1 MASVQRASISPPAS
15 ARGTGAGRDWSRAAP
30 VVITSVLAA
39 VYLLIDP
46 RSADFAAHLFRAELF
61 AREGFTA
68 WNGQWYGG
76 HHTPAY
82 SVLFPPLA
90 SALGP
95 GPAGALAAVAAASA
109 FEPIVHHR
117 YGSRG
122 RWAALWFAVVIGLML
137 FTGRMPFLLG
147 VALALAALLALQR
160 GKRATSIALAIAS
173 ALASPVAGLFLAL
186 AGIAYE
192 LSGLSPE
199 AKRGD
204 TQRGAGAVVAVGAFA
219 PPVLLSIFFPE
230 GGSQPFGLRSF
241 SAVPLAAAAL
251 LLLLPRH
258 ERTLRVGVALY
269 GLATLAA
276 LVVETP
282 MGNNAVRLGELF
294 AGPLALLAL
303 AERPALRRSKPAL
316 LAVVLA
322 TAWALHPPVRDY
334 LKVEGD
340 PSARAEYYKP
350 LLDFLR
356 SQGGGPWRVEALFT
370 RNPFEAAEIAPEFA
384 LARGWQRQLDV
395 ERNPLFYD
403 RGLFTPL
410 TYGLWLSEH
419 GVRYV
424 AVPDVEADVSSK
436 LEHALIE
443 SGRAPY
449 LELRF
454 ASEHWQVY
462 EVGLPSRLAVAEDGS
477 GASVA
482 GLHPDSF
489 TLRFE
494 RPGSALVRVG
504 WTPYWH
510 APGACVEKAGRWTRV
525 TTKERHLVRV
535 TIRVSLDRLVS
546 RGRRCS

>member
-1 MASVQRASISPPAS
+1 VALRLL
-15 ARGTGAGRDWSRAAP
+15 P
-30 VVITSVLAA
+30 VATTAVLAA
-39 VYLLIDP
+39 AYLLIDP
-46 RSADFAAHLFRAELF
+46 QSADFAAHLFRAELF
-61 AREGFTA
+61 EEEGFTA

-82 SVLFPPLA
+82 SLLFPPLA
-90 SALGP
+90 ALLGP
-95 GPAGALAAVAAASA
+95 GLVGALGAVGAAAA

-117 YGSRG
+117 YGPRG
-122 RWAALWFAVVIGLML
+122 RWAALWFGVVIGLML

-160 GKRATSIALAIAS
+160 GWRGTSIGLAVAS

-199 AKRGD
+199 SRRGESH
-204 TQRGAGAVVAVGAFA
+204 RGAGAVVVAGAFT
-219 PPVLLSIFFPE
+219 PPVVLSIFFPE
-230 GGSQPFGLRSF
+230 GGWQPFGLGSF
-241 SAVPLAAAAL
+241 YPVPLAVVAL

-258 ERTLRVGVALY
+258 ERTLRIGVALY
-269 GLATLAA
+269 GASTLAA
-276 LVVETP
+276 MIIETP
-282 MGNNAVRLGELF
+282 MGNNAIRLGELF
-294 AGPLALLAL
+294 AGPLLLLAL
-303 AERPALRRSKPAL
+303 AERPELRRSKPAL

-340 PSARAEYYKP
+340 PAARAGYYEP

-356 SQGGGPWRVEALFT
+356 SQRGGPWRVEVLFT
-370 RNPFEAAEIAPEFA
+370 RNPFEAAELAPEFA

-403 RGLFTPL
+403 RGLLTPL

-424 AVPDVEADVSSK
+424 AVPDVEADISSK
-436 LEHALIE
+436 LEHALIN
-443 SGRAPY
+443 SGRATY
-449 LELRF
+449 LQLRF
-454 ASEHWQVY
+454 TSEHWQVY
-462 EVGLPSRLAVAEDGS
+462 EVGLPSRLAVSEDRS
-477 GASVA
+477 GATVVE
-482 GLHPDSF
+482 LHPDSF
-489 TLRFE
+489 VLRFQ
-494 RPGSALVRVG
+494 RPGEALVHVG
-504 WTPYWH
+504 WTPYWY
-510 APGACVEKAGRWTRV
+510 APGACVERAGRWTRV
-525 TTKERHLVRV
+525 STDERLRVRV